1 MQEKSLDFSIIFDKP
16 LSNAI
21 SCGLAR
27 DQTKGIRSMDDLEL
41 DRSLCDYQEKL
52 IERAARRLNGWK
64 EPEPPRLTGWDVL
77 NNAIVALAIVGSVW
91 AVVWLVK

>member
-1 MQEKSLDFSIIFDKP
+1 
-16 LSNAI
+16 
-21 SCGLAR
+21 
-27 DQTKGIRSMDDLEL
+27 MDDLEL